1 MRYYETLWET
11 QHMTTPS
18 SLDFFRELT
27 PRLQLTRARAHANM
41 IRQIPFMRKISR
53 SMMEHLIQS
62 MRPEI
67 FMESEAVMR
76 RKDIGDW
83 MLVHARRLGDDVG
96 RVPEEAQTVQRSLF
110 SHDITAFGDR
120 DQANWDPTK
129 RGSVPGAIDDEQQ
142 RHKSTHDA
150 HRQAGPSSHL
160 ASTARRT
167 SRGAALDGARPRHNA
182 MRRLPLLLCLPAAL
196 ALTLRPARLADAW
209 GVGRV
214 CADAFYPPGSKV
226 NGVDARYAW
235 ASTVLQ
241 RLVAMRSALPS
252 ALLAAV
258 GDAGVVG
265 CVELGLLPAP
275 PGAPPASRLSTE
287 ASEAAALWRGVAVD
301 NAVAWAP
308 PEGDCPTLANVAVA
322 RSHRK
327 RAVGRRLVDAAADAL
342 EGDVARSRAR

>member
-1 MRYYETLWET
+1 
-11 QHMTTPS
+11 
-18 SLDFFRELT
+18 
-27 PRLQLTRARAHANM
+27 
-41 IRQIPFMRKISR
+41 
-53 SMMEHLIQS
+53 
-62 MRPEI
+62 
-67 FMESEAVMR
+67 
-76 RKDIGDW
+76 
-83 MLVHARRLGDDVG
+83 
-96 RVPEEAQTVQRSLF
+96 
-110 SHDITAFGDR
+110 
-120 DQANWDPTK
+120 
-129 RGSVPGAIDDEQQ
+129 
-142 RHKSTHDA
+142 
-150 HRQAGPSSHL
+150 
-160 ASTARRT
+160 
-167 SRGAALDGARPRHNA
+167 

-196 ALTLRPARLADAW
+196 ALTLRPARLTDAW

-214 CADAFYPPGSKV
+214 CADAFYPPGSKI

-241 RLVAMRSALPS
+241 RLVAMRRGALRPH
-252 ALLAAV
+252 ALLVAV
-258 GDAGVVG
+258 DADAGVVG

-342 EGDVARSRAR
+342 EGDVAWVDWRRAAAVSDDVDAVYARVTDDEAVAFWERVGFDAVPTDGADVRGKGGVWLRRPLARRGGAPRGPAAQDGC